1 MSYAKFIE
9 GFPYIEVV
17 STSNYSLPKLE
28 GWIPNHG
35 QLTCHSYKKHSP
47 LLRNILFFILDIN
60 LTTYGESMYQQS
72 PINKLIIILYNSIV
86 RAQKCHI

>member
-17 STSNYSLPKLE
+17 STSNYSLPKL
-28 GWIPNHG
+28 G